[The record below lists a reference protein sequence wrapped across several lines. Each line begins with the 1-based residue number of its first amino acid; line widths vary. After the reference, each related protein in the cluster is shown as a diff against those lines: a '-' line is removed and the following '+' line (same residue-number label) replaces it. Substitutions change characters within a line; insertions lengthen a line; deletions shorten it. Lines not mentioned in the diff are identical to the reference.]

1 MSSRAAKSITDSLDD
16 LLMPENQHLI
26 PEEWKKSLFLLSFR
40 YIGDTLGYDRCCHV
54 SEAYDGLWVADP
66 GI

>member
-1 MSSRAAKSITDSLDD
+1 MC
-16 LLMPENQHLI
+16 
-26 PEEWKKSLFLLSFR
+26 SFR
-40 YIGDTLGYDRCCHV
+40 YIGDTLGYDRNCHV